1 MNVNGVSLRG
11 LGMEEARNVLKQAN
25 RSKSVDLTVARDE
38 SEETVSYA
46 IIGTPPS
53 PSVVSHFSPLQ
64 SQHLYVGCAAE
75 NDEELHQWYH
85 ISKRKLDAE
94 RASGPGRHVIRRWRE
109 AEEEGKKKFYP
120 CVICC
125 AAQLHNPGWNRI
137 QVSL

>member
-1 MNVNGVSLRG
+1 
-11 LGMEEARNVLKQAN
+11 MEEARNVLKQAN

-38 SEETVSYA
+38 SEETVSYT
-46 IIGTPPS
+46 IMGTPPS

-94 RASGPGRHVIRRWRE
+94 RESGPGMSSADGGKRWRE
-109 AEEEGKKKFYP
+109 GEKKFYP

-125 AAQLHNPGWNRI
+125 AAQLHCITLESYPS
-137 QVSL
+137 VSLTHSLPFSCRA